1 MALST
6 RRRDRSYPSPIT
18 DFDDSN
24 RERYIARSGGIGSLK
39 PMGTIVDYNLGKGGR
54 DPSMIG
60 GFGLGPSGL
69 MDPVIEIPTGGPVD
83 MIGQDRSD
91 TTLDMLLDDV
101 FGYKPLQEMER
112 PILPKDFVPEY
123 EAPILPKD
131 FVPEFIPAG
140 LLGPGSGLGD
150 PTGEGG
156 IIQRLGEML
165 GLTPRTDP
173 ENEGLP
179 MDEFQE
185 YDPNNPNM
193 FMLPDD
199 MDPNDM
205 DMENIINQMRE
216 PRLEAT
222 ADTYTLPNLLQMLDD
237 ARDAGDDSYD
247 TILEDIQLR
256 YPGATMDVA
265 ELTDDQKNFML
276 SPLQNPDF
284 QSQESLFNKVKQMED
299 KGFFGFGAQE
309 PTTMEEML
317 EFMDSDQYKR
327 AFI

>member
-1 MALST
+1 MALSS
-6 RRRDRSYPSPIT
+6 RRRDRSYPTPMAPG
-18 DFDDSN
+18 FDDSN
-24 RERYIARSGGIGSLK
+24 RESYIARSNQGIASLPK
-39 PMGTIVDYNLGKGGR
+39 SNVIVDYGKGKGGR

-60 GFGLGPSGL
+60 GFGLGPMPS
-69 MDPVIEIPTGGPVD
+69 VTEVPTD
-83 MIGQDRSD
+83 DDRMEDILQDLFRSD
-91 TTLDMLLDDV
+91 E
-101 FGYKPLQEMER
+101 GLQAMPN
-112 PILPKDFVPEY
+112 PIVE
-123 EAPILPKD
+123 
-131 FVPEFIPAG
+131 PATSY
-140 LLGPGSGLGD
+140 LD
-150 PTGEGG
+150 PTADDYFLRE
-156 IIQRLGEML
+156 LYNKFVN
-165 GLTPRTDP
+165 PVDP

-179 MDEFQE
+179 MDEFQNYE
-185 YDPNNPNM
+185 GLPPGDGFESYDPNNPNM
-193 FMLPDD
+193 FMLPEGMDLDD
-199 MDPNDM
+199 MP
-205 DMENIINQMRE
+205 MEEIIKQMQE
-216 PRLEAT
+216 PKLEAS
-222 ADTYTLPNLLQMLDD
+222 ADTYSLPNLLQMLDD

>member
-1 MALST
+1 MA
-6 RRRDRSYPSPIT
+6 PG
-18 DFDDSN
+18 FDDSN
-24 RERYIARSGGIGSLK
+24 RESYIARSNQGIASLPK
-39 PMGTIVDYNLGKGGR
+39 SNVIVDYGKGKGGR

-60 GFGLGPSGL
+60 GFGLGPMPS
-69 MDPVIEIPTGGPVD
+69 VTEVPTD
-83 MIGQDRSD
+83 DDRMEDILQDLFRSD
-91 TTLDMLLDDV
+91 EGLEAM
-101 FGYKPLQEMER
+101 PN
-112 PILPKDFVPEY
+112 PIVE
-123 EAPILPKD
+123 
-131 FVPEFIPAG
+131 PATSY
-140 LLGPGSGLGD
+140 LD
-150 PTGEGG
+150 PTADDYFLRE
-156 IIQRLGEML
+156 LYNKFVN
-165 GLTPRTDP
+165 PVDP

-179 MDEFQE
+179 MDEFQNYE
-185 YDPNNPNM
+185 GLPPGDGFESYDPNNPNM
-193 FMLPDD
+193 FMLPEGMDLDD
-199 MDPNDM
+199 MP
-205 DMENIINQMRE
+205 MEEIIKQMQE
-216 PRLEAT
+216 PKLEAS
-222 ADTYTLPNLLQMLDD
+222 ADTYSLPNLLQMLDD

>member
-1 MALST
+1 MA
-6 RRRDRSYPSPIT
+6 PG
-18 DFDDSN
+18 FDDSN
-24 RERYIARSGGIGSLK
+24 RESYIARSNQGIASLPK
-39 PMGTIVDYNLGKGGR
+39 SNVIVDYGKGKGGR

-60 GFGLGPSGL
+60 GFGLGPMPS
-69 MDPVIEIPTGGPVD
+69 VTEVPTD
-83 MIGQDRSD
+83 DDRMEDILQDLFRSD
-91 TTLDMLLDDV
+91 EGFEAM
-101 FGYKPLQEMER
+101 PN
-112 PILPKDFVPEY
+112 PIVE
-123 EAPILPKD
+123 
-131 FVPEFIPAG
+131 PATSY
-140 LLGPGSGLGD
+140 LD
-150 PTGEGG
+150 PTADDYFLRE
-156 IIQRLGEML
+156 LYNKFVN
-165 GLTPRTDP
+165 PVDP

-179 MDEFQE
+179 MDEFQNYE
-185 YDPNNPNM
+185 GLPPGDGFESYDPNNPNM
-193 FMLPDD
+193 FMLPEGMDLDD
-199 MDPNDM
+199 MP
-205 DMENIINQMRE
+205 MEEIIKQMQE
-216 PRLEAT
+216 PKLEAS
-222 ADTYTLPNLLQMLDD
+222 ADTYSLPNLLQMLDD

>member
-1 MALST
+1 MA
-6 RRRDRSYPSPIT
+6 PG
-18 DFDDSN
+18 FDDSN
-24 RERYIARSGGIGSLK
+24 RESYIARSNQGIAALPKSNV
-39 PMGTIVDYNLGKGGR
+39 IVDYEKGRGGR

-60 GFGLGPSGL
+60 GFGLGPMPS
-69 MDPVIEIPTGGPVD
+69 VTEVPTGGPAGMV
-83 MIGQDRSD
+83 GEDRSD
-91 TTLDMLLDDV
+91 TTLDMLLDDI
-101 FGYKPLQEMER
+101 FQKNTPEKSYRDYLDRGLEALPETDLPMLKPATSYL
-112 PILPKDFVPEY
+112 
-123 EAPILPKD
+123 
-131 FVPEFIPAG
+131 
-140 LLGPGSGLGD
+140 D
-150 PTGEGG
+150 PTADDYFLRE
-156 IIQRLGEML
+156 LYNKFVN
-165 GLTPRTDP
+165 PVDP

-179 MDEFQE
+179 MDEFQNYE
-185 YDPNNPNM
+185 GLPPGDGFESYDPNNPNM
-193 FMLPDD
+193 FMLPEGMDLDD
-199 MDPNDM
+199 MP
-205 DMENIINQMRE
+205 MEEIIKQMQE
-216 PRLEAT
+216 PKLEAS
-222 ADTYTLPNLLQMLDD
+222 ADTYSLPNLLQMLDD

>member
-1 MALST
+1 MA
-6 RRRDRSYPSPIT
+6 PG
-18 DFDDSN
+18 FDDSN
-24 RERYIARSGGIGSLK
+24 RESYIAKSGGIGSFVPK
-39 PMGTIVDYNLGKGGR
+39 AAGTIVDYNLGKGGR

-60 GFGLGPSGL
+60 GFGLGK
-69 MDPVIEIPTGGPVD
+69 MDPVIEVPT
-83 MIGQDRSD
+83 
-91 TTLDMLLDDV
+91 DD
-101 FGYKPLQEMER
+101 ERMED
-112 PILPKDFVPEY
+112 ILNDLFRKYP
-123 EAPILPKD
+123 
-131 FVPEFIPAG
+131 
-140 LLGPGSGLGD
+140 D
-150 PTGEGG
+150 PTQEGLQAMPNP
-156 IIQRLGEML
+156 IV
-165 GLTPRTDP
+165 TPATSYLDPTADDYFLRELYNKYFNPVDP

-205 DMENIINQMRE
+205 NMEDIINQMRE

-222 ADTYTLPNLLQMLDD
+222 ADTYTLPNLLQMLED

-247 TILEDIQLR
+247 TILEDIELR

-265 ELTDDQKNFML
+265 ELTDTQKNFML
-276 SPLQNPDF
+276 SPLQNPNF
-284 QSQESLFNKVKQMED
+284 QSREDLFNKVKQMED

-317 EFMDSDQYKR
+317 EFMNTDAYRR
-327 AFI
+327 AFS

>member
-1 MALST
+1 MA
-6 RRRDRSYPSPIT
+6 PG
-18 DFDDSN
+18 FDDSN
-24 RERYIARSGGIGSLK
+24 RESYIARSNQGIASLPK
-39 PMGTIVDYNLGKGGR
+39 SNVIVDYGKGKGGR

-60 GFGLGPSGL
+60 GFGLGPMPS
-69 MDPVIEIPTGGPVD
+69 VTEVPTD
-83 MIGQDRSD
+83 DDRMEDILQDLFRSD
-91 TTLDMLLDDV
+91 E
-101 FGYKPLQEMER
+101 GLQAMPN
-112 PILPKDFVPEY
+112 PIVE
-123 EAPILPKD
+123 
-131 FVPEFIPAG
+131 PATSY
-140 LLGPGSGLGD
+140 LD
-150 PTGEGG
+150 PTADDYFLRE
-156 IIQRLGEML
+156 LYNKFVN
-165 GLTPRTDP
+165 PVDP

-179 MDEFQE
+179 MDEFQNYE
-185 YDPNNPNM
+185 GLPPGDGFESYDPNNPNM
-193 FMLPDD
+193 FMLPEGMDLDD
-199 MDPNDM
+199 MP
-205 DMENIINQMRE
+205 MEEIIKQMQE
-216 PRLEAT
+216 PKLEAS
-222 ADTYTLPNLLQMLDD
+222 ADTYSLPNLLQMLDD